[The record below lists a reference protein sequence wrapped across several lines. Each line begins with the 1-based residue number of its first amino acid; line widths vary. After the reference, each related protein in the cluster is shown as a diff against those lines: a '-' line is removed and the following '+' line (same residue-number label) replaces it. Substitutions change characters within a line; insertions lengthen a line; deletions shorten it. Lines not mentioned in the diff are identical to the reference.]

1 MDTWFTQQPLI
12 QAIVEQGLDVIGMV
26 KATNQRYL
34 VGGRAV
40 SLKELYRLSNPVQGK
55 KGILRSIHTVMANG
69 IPVKVVF
76 IQNRNKKNEWVAILS
91 TDCTLTEQEIV
102 RIYGIRWDIEVF
114 FKTTKSLLRL
124 QEEFQGRSFDLLI
137 SHTNIVFT
145 RYIVLSWQNQCNT
158 DDRTIGGLFYELCD
172 EINELDWAVALQQL
186 IELLQDTLKKINKMT
201 KKSLKVNYSNGLQ
214 AFLVISRLICQ
225 FLSAKVELVI
235 KIKSKIKEKM
245 DMTITSNYLHS
256 PALKTVQGNVVKIL
270 YSENVYQSIFP
281 VAYISAQ
288 YQLITRVFEPIT

>member
-1 MDTWFTQQPLI
+1 M
-12 QAIVEQGLDVIGMV
+12 
-26 KATNQRYL
+26 
-34 VGGRAV
+34 
-40 SLKELYRLSNPVQGK
+40 
-55 KGILRSIHTVMANG
+55 
-69 IPVKVVF
+69 
-76 IQNRNKKNEWVAILS
+76 AILS

-124 QEEFQGRSFDLLI
+124 QGEFQGRSFDLLI
-137 SHTNIVFT
+137 SHTTIVFT
-145 RYIVLSWQNQCNT
+145 RYIVLSWQIRGNT

-235 KIKSKIKEKM
+235 KIKEKM